1 MRFMIINFFL
11 CYWLVSCFGLAYA
24 GRPLA
29 TDDAGVVDKG
39 HFEMEA
45 GLEYANQTDKEVG
58 LSLVIKRGML
68 DNLDLG
74 IEIPYTF
81 IDFAEGATSDGFGD
95 INLSAKLNLLKEQDN
110 LPAMAVSFQLKT
122 DSGND
127 DKSLGTGKRE
137 YAVNYIASKS
147 IAESSLHVNLGYTLK
162 DDLPEQNLRDVITYG
177 LAVEYPLADRLNL
190 VGEISGENE
199 RRGNFDDNPL
209 SGLIGLNYSLSEA
222 MVCDLGCGFEISE
235 ASPDFKVTAGLT
247 FSF

>member
-147 IAESSLHVNLGYTLK
+147 IAVIARNLAALSIPSWPSGDAAASRNSAVCPTMSS
-162 DDLPEQNLRDVITYG
+162 DPI
-177 LAVEYPLADRLNL
+177 
-190 VGEISGENE
+190 EI
-199 RRGNFDDNPL
+199 
-209 SGLIGLNYSLSEA
+209 
-222 MVCDLGCGFEISE
+222 
-235 ASPDFKVTAGLT
+235 
-247 FSF
+247 